1 MFSGLNAAARQGYRR
16 AVIDRPWWTLVLVA
30 VVTLWA
36 GMQIPKTTLDAS
48 ADALLLQGDPSLA
61 DFRDV
66 SDRYGSS
73 EFLLLTW
80 QPKGDLLGDESL
92 KPLAAMADEL
102 RSLDGVSSV
111 VTVLD
116 VPLLESPPKTLTDV
130 TSGEPLP
137 MLSDAATDRSLAIK
151 ELTSSPIY
159 AELLASKDG
168 SMTAVQVN
176 LAPNSD
182 YDRALK
188 IREALR
194 AKEQAEGLNYGENLE
209 LKAAEQAVKM
219 ASAESMQI
227 RSRLVE
233 DVRGI
238 AAAYR
243 SQANIFVGGVPMIA
257 SDMVSFVRSDLV
269 VFGAA
274 ILGVMMIVLAV
285 VFRRLRWVVIPL
297 LTCAATVVVML
308 GFLAAIDWRMT
319 VISSNF
325 VAVLLVISLSVCIH
339 LVVRYREI
347 HRDEPD
353 LPDLDRIEATM
364 AAMFVPCVY
373 TGLTTIVAFMSLL
386 VSRIQPVIDFGS
398 MMSVGI
404 VIALLFAFTIVPALM
419 AVWPAGKPVVHQADG
434 KPFTRHFARWVDERG
449 ALIGIGTGLLS
460 FAVVMGLS
468 QLKVENRFIDYFK
481 ETTEIYQGMELLDA
495 KLGGTIGLDITLVA
509 PEEEA
514 IFGGLFSA
522 SSSAETTGSDNT
534 DFFGDDDPFAAEDPF
549 SATDDVFDVS
559 SDSGDLA
566 AESSMD
572 NAFAGDDA
580 FGEGD
585 LFAEEDDP
593 FAADQSDP
601 FAAPADDAF
610 ADFSGEDD
618 FSAGSESATTD
629 ATFQP
634 SYWFS
639 LAGQQEIRKV
649 QRYLESREE
658 VGKVLSLDTL
668 FTTVERL
675 MNDRLGSVELALV
688 QRSLPGD
695 IAELLQK
702 PYVDL
707 SKDEARISLRV
718 KETSES
724 LRRDAFLQQV
734 KHDLVEE
741 LGIEE
746 ERITLSGMLVLYNN
760 VLQSLFASQ
769 IMTLGAVFGVILLM
783 FYGLFRSVTL
793 ALLALAPNILAAGLV
808 LGIMGLAG
816 IPLDIM
822 TITIAAI
829 VVGIGV
835 DNCIHYVHRF
845 KREFPTDRNYI
856 ATMYRCHLSIGRAMY
871 YTTLTVVIGFS
882 MLVLSN
888 FKPSIY
894 FGALTVVAMLAAVL
908 GALLL
913 LPRMIVMLKP
923 LGPEGDHGV
932 S

>member
-1 MFSGLNAAARQGYRR
+1 MFSGLNAAAKRGYRR
-16 AVIDRPWWTLVLVA
+16 AVIDRPWWTLVLV
-30 VVTLWA
+30 TGLILWA

-80 QPKGDLLGDESL
+80 QPKGDLLGSESL
-92 KPLAAMADEL
+92 EPLAAMADEL
-102 RSLDGVSSV
+102 RGLDGVSSV

-130 TSGEPLP
+130 TGGEPLP

-194 AKEQAEGLNYGENLE
+194 AKELAEGLNYGENLE

-233 DVRGI
+233 DVREI
-238 AAAYR
+238 AASYR
-243 SQANIFVGGVPMIA
+243 PHANIFVGGVPMIA

-285 VFRRLRWVVIPL
+285 VFRQLRWVVIPL
-297 LTCAATVVVML
+297 VTCAATVIVML

-347 HRDEPD
+347 HRDQPD

-419 AVWPAGKPVVHQADG
+419 AIWPAGKPIVHQADG

-449 ALIGIGTGLLS
+449 ASIGIGTGLLA

-495 KLGGTIGLDITLVA
+495 KLGGTIGLDITLAA
-509 PEEEA
+509 PREEA

-522 SSSAETTGSDNT
+522 AGSAESTDSDNT

-549 SATDDVFDVS
+549 SDTGDSVDAWADSDELGAEASLALDDTFSEVDP
-559 SDSGDLA
+559 
-566 AESSMD
+566 
-572 NAFAGDDA
+572 
-580 FGEGD
+580 
-585 LFAEEDDP
+585 FAEDDSFAEDDP
-593 FAADQSDP
+593 FAAL
-601 FAAPADDAF
+601 ADDAF
-610 ADFSGEDD
+610 ANFSGEKGS
-618 FSAGSESATTD
+618 SAGSQAANDT

-688 QRSLPGD
+688 QRSLPSD

-734 KHDLVEE
+734 KQDLVGQ
-741 LGIEE
+741 LNIEE

-808 LGIMGLAG
+808 LGIMGLVG

-845 KREFPTDRNYI
+845 KREFPVDRNYI

-913 LPRMIVMLKP
+913 LPRMIVLLKP

>member
-1 MFSGLNAAARQGYRR
+1 MFSGLNAAAKRGYRR
-16 AVIDRPWWTLVLVA
+16 AVIDRPWWTLVLV
-30 VVTLWA
+30 TGLILWA

-80 QPKGDLLGDESL
+80 QPKGDLLGSESL
-92 KPLAAMADEL
+92 EPLAAIADEL
-102 RSLDGVSSV
+102 RGLDGVSSV

-130 TSGEPLP
+130 TGGEPLP

-176 LAPNSD
+176 LSPNSD

-188 IREALR
+188 TREALR
-194 AKEQAEGLNYGENLE
+194 AKELAEGLNYGENLE

-233 DVRGI
+233 DVREI
-238 AAAYR
+238 AASYR
-243 SQANIFVGGVPMIA
+243 PHANIFVGGVPMIA

-285 VFRRLRWVVIPL
+285 VFRQLRWVVIPL
-297 LTCAATVVVML
+297 VTCAATVIVML

-347 HRDEPD
+347 HRDQPD

-419 AVWPAGKPVVHQADG
+419 AIWPAGKPIVHQADG

-449 ALIGIGTGLLS
+449 ASIGIGTGLLA

-495 KLGGTIGLDITLVA
+495 KLGGTIGLDITLAA
-509 PEEEA
+509 PKEEA

-522 SSSAETTGSDNT
+522 VGSAESTDSDNT

-549 SATDDVFDVS
+549 SDTGDSVDAWADSDDLGAEAS
-559 SDSGDLA
+559 LA
-566 AESSMD
+566 L
-572 NAFAGDDA
+572 DDT
-580 FGEGD
+580 FSEVD
-585 LFAEEDDP
+585 LFAEDDSFSED
-593 FAADQSDP
+593 DP

-610 ADFSGEDD
+610 ADFSGERGS
-618 FSAGSESATTD
+618 SAGSQAANDT

-688 QRSLPGD
+688 QRSLPSD

-734 KHDLVEE
+734 KQDLVEQ
-741 LGIEE
+741 LNIEE

-808 LGIMGLAG
+808 LGIMGLVG

-845 KREFPTDRNYI
+845 KREFPVDRNYI

-913 LPRMIVMLKP
+913 LPRMIVLLKP

>member
-137 MLSDAATDRSLAIK
+137 MLSDAATDRSLAVK

-176 LAPNSD
+176 LAPNNQ
-182 YDRALK
+182 YDDALK

-194 AKEQAEGLNYGENLE
+194 AKAQSEGLNYGENLE
-209 LKAAEQAVKM
+209 LQSAEQAVKT

-243 SQANIFVGGVPMIA
+243 SHANIFVGGVPMIA

-297 LTCAATVVVML
+297 VTCAATVLVML

-347 HRDEPD
+347 HRDQPD

-404 VIALLFAFTIVPALM
+404 VIALVFAFTIVPALM
-419 AVWPAGKPVVHQADG
+419 AVWPACKPVVHQADG

-449 ALIGIGTGLLS
+449 ALIGIGTGLLT
-460 FAVVMGLS
+460 FAVVIGLS

-495 KLGGTIGLDITLVA
+495 KLGGTIGLDITLAA

-522 SSSAETTGSDNT
+522 STGTESADSGDAE
-534 DFFGDDDPFAAEDPF
+534 FFGD
-549 SATDDVFDVS
+549 
-559 SDSGDLA
+559 G
-566 AESSMD
+566 
-572 NAFAGDDA
+572 
-580 FGEGD
+580 
-585 LFAEEDDP
+585 DP
-593 FAADQSDP
+593 FAADDPFSDTTESFDNAGASDDLGEEGSVALDDAFSEFDPFAEDDVFVEDDP

-610 ADFSGEDD
+610 ADFSEEDD

-629 ATFQP
+629 AAFQP

-707 SKDEARISLRV
+707 GKDEARISLRV

-724 LRRDAFLQQV
+724 LRRDAFLQKV

-746 ERITLSGMLVLYNN
+746 DRITLSGMLVLYNN

-769 IMTLGAVFGVILLM
+769 IMTLGAVFGVIFLM

-913 LPRMIVMLKP
+913 LPRMIVLLKP

>member
-1 MFSGLNAAARQGYRR
+1 MFSGLNTAAKRVYRR
-16 AVIDRPWWTLVLVA
+16 AVIDRPWWTLFLVT

-80 QPKGDLLGDESL
+80 QPKGDLLGSESL
-92 KPLAAMADEL
+92 EPLAAMADEL
-102 RSLDGVSSV
+102 RGLDGVSSV

-188 IREALR
+188 IREGLR
-194 AKEQAEGLNYGENLE
+194 AKELAEGLNYGENLE

-233 DVRGI
+233 DVRQI

-243 SQANIFVGGVPMIA
+243 SHANIFVGGVPMIA

-274 ILGVMMIVLAV
+274 ILGVMMIVLAA

-297 LTCAATVVVML
+297 VTCAATVTVML

-347 HRDEPD
+347 HRDQPD

-404 VIALLFAFTIVPALM
+404 VIALLFSFTIVPALM

-449 ALIGIGTGLLS
+449 ALIGIGTGLLA
-460 FAVVMGLS
+460 FAVVTGLS

-495 KLGGTIGLDITLVA
+495 KLGGTIGLDITLAA
-509 PEEEA
+509 PEEEV

-522 SSSAETTGSDNT
+522 SRSVETTGSDNT
-534 DFFGDDDPFAAEDPF
+534 DFFGDDDPFATEDPF
-549 SATDDVFDVS
+549 SSTDDVFDVS
-559 SDSGDLA
+559 SDSVGLG
-566 AESSMD
+566 AESSI
-572 NAFAGDDA
+572 DDA
-580 FGEGD
+580 FGEDD

-601 FAAPADDAF
+601 FAASADDAF
-610 ADFSGEDD
+610 ADFSGQDD
-618 FSAGSESATTD
+618 FSHGSKPADTN
-629 ATFQP
+629 AAFQP

-688 QRSLPGD
+688 QRSLPND

-734 KHDLVEE
+734 KQDLVDE

-913 LPRMIVMLKP
+913 LPRMIVLLKP
-923 LGPEGDHGV
+923 LGPEGNHGV